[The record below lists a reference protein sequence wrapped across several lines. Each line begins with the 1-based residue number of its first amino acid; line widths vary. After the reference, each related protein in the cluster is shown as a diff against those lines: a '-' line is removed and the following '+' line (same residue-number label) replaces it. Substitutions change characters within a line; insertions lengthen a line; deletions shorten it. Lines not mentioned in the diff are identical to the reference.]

1 MRKFVGLIATLLLVR
16 ERGVG
21 RCRWLVRL
29 ALRMRKWPSSGIHW
43 EKGLVND
50 NSNASLEARFT
61 SRLLD
66 ALLIEFVPLLVWGT
80 FIGLGAAWCHYVGP
94 LSGYFLALITFGLA
108 ALVIGTVVYAAYQ
121 MRRGRGN
128 PQSP

>member
-1 MRKFVGLIATLLLVR
+1 M
-16 ERGVG
+16 
-21 RCRWLVRL
+21 
-29 ALRMRKWPSSGIHW
+29 
-43 EKGLVND
+43 ND
-50 NSNASLEARFT
+50 NSNASLKASFT

-66 ALLIEFVPLLVWGT
+66 AFFIELVPLLVWGT
-80 FIGLGAAWCHYVGP
+80 FIGMAAAWVHYVGP

-108 ALVIGTVVYAAYQ
+108 ALVIAAVVYAAYQ